1 VYNTLGQQMALQQ
14 TQQLPGGTTSAY
26 TRVFDYDG
34 EGEILGRTDGTL
46 GGGTFTALSGATT
59 AQPDALPPQH
69 LAYVGSASVA
79 TLSTDG
85 LISLSDGLVQPALSA
100 GSADQYT
107 VQAGDTLQSIAQTVY
122 GNANLWY
129 VIADAN
135 ALSVDSSG
143 TAINLVAGTTLK
155 LPAVSN
161 QNSKTG
167 VQNRGQ
173 CALSPADSDFLGLP
187 ILAGPARRRSWA
199 SIAARKRS
207 ARHHEATPRGNRVR
221 SSFVASTAVKDCDQ
235 MLHSKT

>member
-122 GNANLWY
+122 GNASLWY

-143 TAINLVAGTTLK
+143 NAIDLVAGTTLK

-167 VQNRGQ
+167 VSVHFPLRTPTFLACRFWLARPAAAVG
-173 CALSPADSDFLGLP
+173 LRSPPGSD
-187 ILAGPARRRSWA
+187 RS
-199 SIAARKRS
+199 
-207 ARHHEATPRGNRVR
+207 PRQRTLRVIER
-221 SSFVASTAVKDCDQ
+221 
-235 MLHSKT
+235 